1 MEPLIINVRTYS
13 GSEYVLARRK
23 DGSWKV
29 TGGSRNLQDGTLV
42 RVLEPNIITIGQGM
56 FVYAPERAQD
66 HPTYK
71 MPGVSTSYIM
81 KIEIVKWSMD

>member
-1 MEPLIINVRTYS
+1 
-13 GSEYVLARRK
+13 
-23 DGSWKV
+23 
-29 TGGSRNLQDGTLV
+29 
-42 RVLEPNIITIGQGM
+42 M